1 MLSNE
6 KQNKCFQS
14 QLSTLENL
22 LNTYIL
28 KFNYNQNSIKIE
40 KKLE

>member
-1 MLSNE
+1 MLSNK
-6 KQNKCFQS
+6 KQNKCFHL
-14 QLSTLENL
+14 QLSILENL